1 MSGKAFARRPL
12 RKVLDIFS
20 SIVSHL
26 RLQFALAACNM
37 WGSGAQGSSVTRV
50 PMNSATEDSL
60 LRAAADAPSVG
71 SQGLR
76 HAVIWSWAILLSAF
90 LLFQVQPLLAK
101 IILPWFGGGA
111 GIWTTSL
118 VFFQVT
124 YLMGNAYAHWLIR
137 FRNSRWSPRVHI
149 VLLALSLLLLPIL
162 PSSSWKSGDME
173 NPALRIFVL
182 LAVTVGLPFVLLSAT
197 SPLLQAWYAQ
207 SDRGKWPYRFYALS
221 NAGSLL
227 ALLTYPA
234 LVEPHSTTRHQA
246 LAWSYIYGL
255 FVAICAWIA
264 FRKRSTPRALQPYDV
279 QQSPNWKKLLM
290 WAALAADASALLLAV
305 TNHISQDVAA
315 VPLLWVVPLSLYLL
329 SLIVCFESAHW
340 YQRPLFLRLLAVA
353 LAGMTYALAPEFA
366 NAGPSLQ
373 IPLFCVGLFVCCV
386 VCHGELARLKPEPR
400 HLTIF
405 YLMIAAG
412 GAFGGVF
419 AGLIAPRIFRGF
431 YELPI
436 ALAGCAVLTLI
447 CVTPSNIIATRRRR
461 VSFFGFATIVSF
473 VLAFLPYLTASPHK
487 TSSTMRNFYGVLRLE
502 DVVTTADQPARRD
515 LINGTIVHGIE
526 ILEPG
531 RTTEATT
538 YYGPESGAA
547 IALNMAH
554 KRGSIHVGIIGL
566 GVGTLAAYGQPGDRL
581 TFFEI
586 NPLVVQVASSQFDFL
601 RDSRAHIDII
611 PGDARI
617 SLERLPAQNFDVLLA
632 DAFSGDAIPVHLL
645 TRESF
650 ELYFRHLKPDG
661 LLAIH
666 ISNKFLDLKPVV
678 EAAAQSLGVGSKAI
692 TNDADQRNYV
702 YTATWVLLYRQG
714 SPLAEH
720 DGKDALPHWSRSNV
734 VVRPWTDDYS
744 SLLKLLR

>member
-1 MSGKAFARRPL
+1 
-12 RKVLDIFS
+12 
-20 SIVSHL
+20 
-26 RLQFALAACNM
+26 
-37 WGSGAQGSSVTRV
+37 
-50 PMNSATEDSL
+50 MNSATENSPL
-60 LRAAADAPSVG
+60 LAAADPLGIRS
-71 SQGLR
+71 GLR
-76 HAVIWSWAILLSAF
+76 DAVVWAGAIFLSAF

-111 GIWTTSL
+111 GVWTTSL
-118 VFFQVT
+118 VFFQVA
-124 YLMGNAYAHWLIR
+124 YLLGNAYAHWLIR
-137 FRNSRWSPRVHI
+137 FRHSQWSARLHI
-149 VLLALSLLLLPIL
+149 AFLAASLLLLPIV
-162 PSSSWKSGDME
+162 PSASWKSGDTG
-173 NPALRIFVL
+173 NPALQIFGL

-207 SDRGKWPYRFYALS
+207 SERGKWPYRFYALS

-227 ALLTYPA
+227 ALLSYPA
-234 LVEPHSTTRHQA
+234 IVEPHSTTRHQA
-246 LAWSYIYGL
+246 VAWSYAYGL
-255 FVAICAWIA
+255 FAGVCAWIA
-264 FRKRSTPRALQPYDV
+264 FRKRGALPARQFSQVP
-279 QQSPNWKKLLM
+279 QSPNWKRLLL

-329 SLIVCFESAHW
+329 SLIICFDGTHW
-340 YQRPLFLRLLAVA
+340 YQRQFFLRFLAVA

-373 IPLFCVGLFVCCV
+373 IPLFCIGLFICCM
-386 VCHGELARLKPEPR
+386 VCHGELARIKPEPR

-419 AGLIAPRIFRGF
+419 AGVIAPHIFHGF

-436 ALAGCAVLTLI
+436 ALAGCAILTLI
-447 CVTPSNIIATRRRR
+447 CATPPKIIATPRR
-461 VSFFGFATIVSF
+461 SFFFFVFATITSF
-473 VLAFLPYLTASPHK
+473 VLVFLPYLTTPAIK
-487 TSSTMRNFYGVLRLE
+487 TSSRMRNFYGVVRVQE
-502 DVVTTADQPARRD
+502 VAASANQPARRD

-538 YYGPESGAA
+538 YYGAESGAA
-547 IALNMAH
+547 IALSEAH
-554 KRGSIHVGIIGL
+554 QRGSIHVGIIGL
-566 GVGTLAAYGQPGDRL
+566 GAGTLATYGQPGDRF

-586 NPLVVQVASSQFDFL
+586 NPLVIQVASSQFDFL
-601 RDSRAHIDII
+601 RGSKAHIDMI

-617 SLERLPAQNFDVLLA
+617 SLEHLPSQNFDVLMA

-650 ELYFRHLKPDG
+650 ALYFRHLKPDG

-678 EAAAQSLGVGSKAI
+678 EAAAQSLGVESKAI
-692 TNDADQRNYV
+692 TNDADQKNYV

-714 SPLAEH
+714 SSFDQH
-720 DGKDALPHWSRSNV
+720 DGNDALPHWSRSNV
-734 VVRPWTDDYS
+734 VVRPWTDDYG
-744 SLLKLLR
+744 SLLKVLR